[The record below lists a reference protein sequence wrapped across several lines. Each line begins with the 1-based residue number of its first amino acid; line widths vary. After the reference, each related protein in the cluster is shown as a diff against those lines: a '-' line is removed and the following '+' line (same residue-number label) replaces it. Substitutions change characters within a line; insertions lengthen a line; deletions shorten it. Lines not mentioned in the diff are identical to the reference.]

1 MLIFSVTSN
10 SRPPQLSLFTLLT
23 LPPPLLAMKAMPA
36 LTALPAL
43 DSRNASLLCMPEW
56 T

>member
-1 MLIFSVTSN
+1 MTA
-10 SRPPQLSLFTLLT
+10 LSAIHLSAFTA
-23 LPPPLLAMKAMPA
+23 LLALTAMPA

-43 DSRNASLLCMPEW
+43 DSRIASLLCMAEW

>member
-1 MLIFSVTSN
+1 
-10 SRPPQLSLFTLLT
+10 LSAIHL
-23 LPPPLLAMKAMPA
+23 PA

-43 DSRNASLLCMPEW
+43 DSRIASLLCMPEW